1 MNVEEIYLQFTDGA
15 SSGAVRAGW
24 VERYLQSPITFWCSL
39 HAPADAKD
47 PMNDQMQHIFDI
59 GNNHQ
64 ERVNDRL
71 YPGGIQ
77 ELFAT
82 EEEGFRRSLE
92 IMSEG
97 GTFIKNMPLVCWPQ
111 GLTGRPDVLE
121 KVDSV
126 PSVFGDFSY
135 RVVEIKSAR
144 RLRESQVLQGALYN
158 GVLGLVQ
165 DYEPAEFQM
174 VNGDMDVVPV
184 AMAEVDER
192 LDEVLAEVRE
202 IIAGKPVAFCYGVAG
217 WPWASYVDT
226 KAIEANDVSLI
237 TGVGSSVRTNL
248 VEAGY
253 ATLERIATAN
263 ETELVKVRSIG
274 ASTAKK
280 IVVSAQAIQG
290 QKPLRR
296 GELAEI
302 RRGKTEV
309 FFDFEGAQD
318 NAAIGEEG
326 DGLELVNYLI
336 GAVHRTPDT
345 EGKYTAF
352 FADKFDDEEENL
364 IHFLE
369 WAASLEDPIFY
380 HWHRYE
386 HTHLTKMAERYGV
399 DPELAAVVLDR
410 LEDLSPWATKGYAFP
425 AYGEGLKPI
434 AKCLGFHWQQDDVT
448 GVGSMDLY
456 ARYVESGST
465 DQVSKDK
472 IIIYNADDCF
482 ATMHIYD
489 WVMDQQG

>member
-24 VERYLQSPITFWCSL
+24 VERYLESPITFWCIL

-47 PMNDQMQHIFDI
+47 PINDQMQYIFDI

-77 ELFAT
+77 ERFAT

-121 KVDSV
+121 KVEGV

-144 RLRESQVLQGALYN
+144 RLRESQILQGALYN
-158 GVLGLVQ
+158 RALGLVQ
-165 DYEPAEFQM
+165 GYEPLEFQM
-174 VNGDMDVVPV
+174 VNGDMDVIPV
-184 AMAEVDER
+184 AMVEVDER

-202 IIAGKPVAFCYGVAG
+202 IMGGKPVDFCYGVAG
-217 WPWASYVDT
+217 WPWTSYVDSR
-226 KAIEANDVSLI
+226 AIEANDVSLI
-237 TGVGSSVRTNL
+237 TGVGASVRTNL

-253 ATLERIATAN
+253 ATLQSIATAN
-263 ETELVKVRSIG
+263 ETELVKVRRIG

-280 IVVSAQAIQG
+280 IVVSAQALQG

-318 NAAIGEEG
+318 QDEL
-326 DGLELVNYLI
+326 DGQELVNYLI
-336 GAVHRTPDT
+336 GAVHRTPGN
-345 EGKYTAF
+345 EGEYTAF
-352 FADKFDDEEENL
+352 FADTFDAEGENL
-364 IHFLE
+364 VHFLE
-369 WAASLEDPIFY
+369 WADSLEDPIFY
-380 HWHRYE
+380 HWHHYE
-386 HTHLTKMAERYGV
+386 HTHLTKMVERHGV
-399 DPELAAVVLDR
+399 DPELGAVVLDR

-425 AYGEGLKPI
+425 AYGEGLKAI
-434 AKCLGFHWQQDDVT
+434 AKCLGFHWEQDDVT

-456 ARYVESGST
+456 TNYVQSGST
-465 DQVSKDK
+465 DQAYKEK
-472 IIIYNADDCF
+472 IVVYNKDDCF

-489 WVMDQQG
+489 WVMAQQR

>member
-24 VERYLQSPITFWCSL
+24 VERYLESPITLWCIL

-59 GNNHQ
+59 GNSHQ

-77 ELFAT
+77 KVFAT

-121 KVDSV
+121 KVDGV

-144 RLRESQVLQGALYN
+144 RLRESQILQGALYN
-158 GVLGLVQ
+158 RVLGLVQ
-165 DYEPAEFQM
+165 GYEPSEFQM

-202 IIAGKPVAFCYGVAG
+202 IMAGKHVDFCYGVAG
-217 WPWASYVDT
+217 WPWTSYVDS

-237 TGVGSSVRTNL
+237 TGVGVSVRTNL

-253 ATLERIATAN
+253 ATLQSIATAN
-263 ETELVKVRSIG
+263 ETELVKVRRIG

-290 QKPLRR
+290 QKPLPR

-318 NAAIGEEG
+318 QDEL
-326 DGLELVNYLI
+326 DGQELVNYLI
-336 GAVHRTPDT
+336 GAVHRTPGS
-345 EGKYTAF
+345 EGEYTAF
-352 FADKFDDEEENL
+352 FADTFEAEGENL
-364 IHFLE
+364 VHFLE
-369 WAASLEDPIFY
+369 WADSLEDPVFY
-380 HWHRYE
+380 HWHHYE
-386 HTHLTKMAERYGV
+386 HTHLTKMVERHGV

-425 AYGEGLKPI
+425 AYGEGLKAI
-434 AKCLGFHWQQDDVT
+434 AKCLGFHWEQDDVT

-456 ARYVESGST
+456 TKYVKSGGA
-465 DQVSKDK
+465 DQISKEK
-472 IIIYNADDCF
+472 IIVYNKDDCF

-489 WVMDQQG
+489 WVMAQQR